1 MNIFHEDGRIFIN
14 RTKKRYDA
22 IFCDAFTSLYTI
34 PFQLTTKEAVTRL
47 HALLNDNGIVL
58 VNIISAI
65 EGDQGMFLRAEYATY
80 KSVFPQV
87 WLFPVS
93 NPDIGTMAQNIML
106 VALKSGKWPSFR
118 DNDRELRGYLAHLWT
133 GDVISDLPV
142 LTDDLA
148 PVDNYIIRMIRN
160 SP

>member
-1 MNIFHEDGRIFIN
+1 
-14 RTKKRYDA
+14 
-22 IFCDAFTSLYTI
+22 
-34 PFQLTTKEAVTRL
+34 
-47 HALLNDNGIVL
+47 
-58 VNIISAI
+58 
-65 EGDQGMFLRAEYATY
+65 MFLRAEYATY